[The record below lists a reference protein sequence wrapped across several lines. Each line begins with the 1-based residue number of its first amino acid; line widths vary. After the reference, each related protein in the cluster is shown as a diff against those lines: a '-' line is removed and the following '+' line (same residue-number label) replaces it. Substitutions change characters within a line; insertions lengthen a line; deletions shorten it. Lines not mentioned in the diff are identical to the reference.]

1 MCVLQL
7 QIFVITSHIKF
18 NAQSLEKKLEK
29 NNYHLQL
36 VFSCKR
42 HLLLKIA

>member
-1 MCVLQL
+1 MRVLQL
-7 QIFVITSHIKF
+7 QRFVITSHVKF
-18 NAQSLEKKLEK
+18 NAQSLEK

-36 VFSCKR
+36 FSNFKR